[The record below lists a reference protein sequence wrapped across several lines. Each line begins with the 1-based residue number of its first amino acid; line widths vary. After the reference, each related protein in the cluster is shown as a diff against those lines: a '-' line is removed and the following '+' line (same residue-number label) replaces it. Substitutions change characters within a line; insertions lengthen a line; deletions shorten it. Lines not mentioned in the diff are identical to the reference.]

1 MSHLLEK
8 LSLKNLRK
16 RRQSH
21 STSSVNLPAAPPMPE
36 PVAGNGNTM
45 VHDPL
50 SKDLQPAWASAT
62 TDPVASKAD
71 KALQK
76 LEDSVASATAIES
89 NAVDILTT
97 IETNVSNVGGVEAV
111 EKRLASFAEGVP
123 VLLKALDE
131 VAKLHPFIGVVV
143 ITFKAIWAL
152 EQKRR
157 DNDGRIQ
164 ILHSEM
170 TDTMAVLIQYVEEI
184 APDGSTIRGRIQELA
199 RLTADDIKSCGNCCD
214 AWSKKRTLVKVI
226 KGPFW
231 EERLVKFVGIF
242 TRRRSDFL
250 FALSIHTALG
260 VDAANRTLSTV
271 DQTTQEMNEKMEIML
286 KMFRQFMT
294 PEQKEMDVLVRQRGV
309 QTVLRDDKVL
319 KELNDIEN
327 RGAVTGSRTVKPS
340 DIMDLKNELRTDP
353 DSAMEQNMVVFSRK
367 FEVQSRQL
375 VDEMRRV
382 VEHQGDRI
390 IDAVTGGKY
399 HFLLGPHER
408 IIDPNVHA
416 VWKDMYW
423 RASVKARHFVMG
435 LRDHF
440 QESHIQKGVD
450 GRPTEAAIVDKSDE
464 WALEYINVARLQP
477 ISEAWDDDASGFVT
491 VAEVNRFTSTRPL
504 DWSLPRWIAYWAI
517 GHHQAMQHYVTKIH
531 NLFDKMFAILPKIA
545 PVNQDSANG
554 YLALV
559 SPQVYTLTGSLI
571 PCPPNDAL
579 QAIRFNIDDL
589 GTLELVTGEGRID
602 RYALIVIYL
611 LLEQHFRIFRICQ
624 TRTVHIDEL
633 GDAQDTMEWVFLAIK
648 TRLELLQSIFK
659 QQKFDVKQQL
669 RHSHSDWEYDD
680 SLEPENIDIS
690 ILNHPVDQDLLDF
703 DAYKAVLPDDT
714 PTPIVLKAVEG
725 MLGLWH
731 GFYFSPATSLGPAS
745 GMFSMNLRPSSTV
758 DDVQHFTATVQANVA
773 AFQVVGECR
782 ADEPGTVAFT
792 FARSFPAE
800 QDIQYYVGAWVEARD
815 ILVGTLGF
823 DPDAATHDAVFVFK
837 RLAPEIMCFTPTLVE
852 LAVNKPRAL
861 WAFAI
866 GAVRFNIRRSRW
878 TWSFFKERRDNR
890 ERFISLFLQHVVL
903 PDEDVTEQ
911 LSRVNKK
918 LTTADYRF
926 YSSLALKQLRA
937 QTDHVSTCDNC
948 NSLILGSLTRCL
960 VCQRKN
966 LFNTVDFCTRPE
978 CITTQIVLDDMEKA
992 HQPHHDL
999 LKVRRM
1005 VHQRQLGKTN
1015 QDAKEALKR
1024 ARALFKEYA
1033 ETGQGTPVESDG
1045 GVPLS
1050 VKRLSHI
1057 LSQGLP
1063 SVAPTAD
1070 IQVAGPPSCGAC
1082 GKPVSQPCWYCV
1094 QCQEGTFICWECD
1107 AKPFIEFGNHD
1118 FRTHDL
1124 VRVLELEK
1132 ELTMEERFA
1141 ELETRSSKHEQ
1152 NMEER
1157 LGRMDDRLTKHENLM
1172 NERIGKLDDRL
1183 TKHENLMNERIGKLE
1198 ATVEKRMAK
1207 MEDLLERILTK
1218 L

>member
-1 MSHLLEK
+1 
-8 LSLKNLRK
+8 
-16 RRQSH
+16 
-21 STSSVNLPAAPPMPE
+21 MPE
-36 PVAGNGNTM
+36 PVAGNGTV

-50 SKDLQPAWASAT
+50 LKDLQPAWASAT

-76 LEDSVASATAIES
+76 LEDSVASATAVES
-89 NAVDILTT
+89 NAVDILPT
-97 IETNVSNVGGVEAV
+97 IETNVNNVGGVEAV

-123 VLLKALDE
+123 ILLKALDE
-131 VAKLHPFIGVVV
+131 VAKLHPFIGIVV

-157 DNDGRIQ
+157 DNDGRIR

-170 TDTMAVLIQYVEEI
+170 TDTMAVLIQCVPLASHVNSI
-184 APDGSTIRGRIQELA
+184 APDGSTIKGRIQELA
-199 RLTADDIKSCGNCCD
+199 RFTADDIKSCGNCCD

-242 TRRRSDFL
+242 TRRRSEFL

-271 DQTTQEMNEKMEIML
+271 DQTTQEMNEKMEMML
-286 KMFRQFMT
+286 TMFRQFMT
-294 PEQKEMDVLVRQRGV
+294 PEQKEMDLLVRQRGV

-327 RGAVTGSRTVKPS
+327 RGAVSGSRTAMPS
-340 DIMDLKNELRTDP
+340 DIIDLKNELRTDP

-375 VDEMRRV
+375 TDEMRRV

-399 HFLLGPHER
+399 HVLLRPHER

-416 VWKDMYW
+416 LWKDMNW

-531 NLFDKMFAILPKIA
+531 NLLDKMFAILPKIT

-559 SPQVYTLTGSLI
+559 SRQVYTLTGSLI

-602 RYALIVIYL
+602 RYALVVICL

-624 TRTVHIDEL
+624 TRTVHLDEL
-633 GDAQDTMEWVFLAIK
+633 GDAEDTMEWVFLAIN

-669 RHSHSDWEYDD
+669 ATFAFGLTTQEYDD

-714 PTPIVLKAVEG
+714 PVPIALKAVEG

-731 GFYFSPATSLGPAS
+731 GFYFSPATSPGPDS
-745 GMFSMNLRPSSTV
+745 GMFSMNLRPSSTL
-758 DDVQHFTATVQANVA
+758 DDVQLFTATVQANVA

-782 ADEPGTVAFT
+782 AGDEPGTVAFT
-792 FARSFPAE
+792 FTRSFPA
-800 QDIQYYVGAWVEARD
+800 DRNIQYYVGTWSEATD
-815 ILVGTLGF
+815 MLLG
-823 DPDAATHDAVFVFK
+823 
-837 RLAPEIMCFTPTLVE
+837 TLVE

-866 GAVRFNIRRSRW
+866 DAVRFNIRRSRW
-878 TWSFFKERRDNR
+878 TWSFFKERRDDR
-890 ERFISLFLQHVVL
+890 ERFISLFMQLVVL
-903 PDEDVTEQ
+903 PDEDVIEQ

-918 LTTADYRF
+918 FTTADYRF
-926 YSSLALKQLRA
+926 YSSLAMKQLRTK
-937 QTDHVSTCDNC
+937 TDHVSTCDNC
-948 NSLILGSLTRCL
+948 SSNILGSLTRCL
-960 VCQRKN
+960 ICQRKN
-966 LFNTVDFCTRPE
+966 LFNTVDFCPRPE
-978 CITTQIVLDDMEKA
+978 CITKQIVLDDMEKV

-1005 VHQRQLGKTN
+1005 VHRRQFGKTN

-1033 ETGQGTPVESDG
+1033 ETGQANPVESDG

-1050 VKRLSHI
+1050 AKRLSHI

-1124 VRVLELEK
+1124 VRVLKLEK
-1132 ELTMEERFA
+1132 DLTMEERFA

-1157 LGRMDDRLTKHENLM
+1157 LGRMDDRLTKHE
-1172 NERIGKLDDRL
+1172 D
-1183 TKHENLMNERIGKLE
+1183 LMNERIGKLE
-1198 ATVEKRMAK
+1198 ATVEERMAK